1 MNFATN
7 TLGMYILTKS
17 LLSSNALSA
26 GSRVF
31 STTSSSM
38 MIVPCVTEDLNFEK
52 GSFDKN
58 GINAYAFACTQK
70 RHQVILTDVWAAQ
83 YPDIYFCTGHPGY
96 CNTKAAKDT
105 PFYTVPGEF
114 IYNLGAKA
122 IRRYKSYF
130 LILSNVCL

>member
-1 MNFATN
+1 
-7 TLGMYILTKS
+7 
-17 LLSSNALSA
+17 
-26 GSRVF
+26 
-31 STTSSSM
+31 M

-52 GSFDKN
+52 GTFDKN

-70 RHQVILTDVWAAQ
+70 RHQVVLTDVWAAQ
-83 YPDIYFCTGHPGY
+83 HPDIYFCTGHPGY

-122 IRRYKSYF
+122 IRR
-130 LILSNVCL
+130 